1 MLRRFADRI
10 GFSSHFTI
18 YDSDDSKRVMKECQ
32 KELGIEDKMLSY
44 KTLLSHI
51 SKAKDML
58 ITPEE
63 YERENAGD
71 VRLSS
76 IAKAYKLYQQK
87 LKKADAMD
95 FDDIIVWTVRLF
107 EQSPD
112 VLSFY
117 QHKFKYIMV
126 DEYQGHEPR
135 PVYARKAAFLGAPQ
149 HLRGGRRQS
158 EISYRLQR
166 RHH

>member
-1 MLRRFADRI
+1 MLGEQSKDIWAFTFHSACLRMLRRFADRI

-76 IAKAYKLYQQK
+76 IAKAYKLYQQS
-87 LKKADAMD
+87 LK
-95 FDDIIVWTVRLF
+95 
-107 EQSPD
+107 
-112 VLSFY
+112 
-117 QHKFKYIMV
+117 
-126 DEYQGHEPR
+126 R
-135 PVYARKAAFLGAPQ
+135 PTPWILTT
-149 HLRGGRRQS
+149 
-158 EISYRLQR
+158 
-166 RHH
+166 